1 MLNPVNQGIKKGG
14 EAALT
19 DVFYGLSVFEYG
31 VEEFLFVCGVGV
43 LYFASQTRT
52 FVVVVGLLVFS
63 DETYCV
69 SWNSGRD
76 ESQEEYVLVFYFRQL
91 VS

>member
-1 MLNPVNQGIKKGG
+1 MVCR
-14 EAALT
+14 
-19 DVFYGLSVFEYG
+19 SFEYG

-69 SWNSGRD
+69 S
-76 ESQEEYVLVFYFRQL
+76 
-91 VS
+91 